1 MCCGIL
7 LHSRWAGDATSTL
20 AANGFAAQQDQ
31 VYDMG
36 LIDGTKMN
44 VSMKVDGFMA

>member
-1 MCCGIL
+1 

-31 VYDMG
+31 VYDIG
-36 LIDGTKMN
+36 LVDGARMN
-44 VSMKVDGFMA
+44 VSMNVDGFMA